1 MEELAQRMRRVP
13 REGWVVL
20 CAMGWVVFSLWASDP
35 QEVNAESALWA
46 AILTTSVA
54 LIVRYPLVGSLAFT
68 LIFTLSIFF
77 SHLFLPSNVFLC
89 AVVMALVGYH
99 GRLRLVLFTGL
110 AVGILGLIDR
120 NSRAIE
126 ADFSAVLI
134 WEGFMAVT
142 AFAGWTLGR
151 KVRQKNEL
159 AEQWRDEYRKRREE
173 LASTLHDSVA
183 ASLTSIVMRS
193 EVLAMK
199 EPEGST
205 LHGELFGIAEDARIT
220 MSQVRSL
227 LSLLNAP
234 QDRQEKPSAPTL
246 VDTVKQVTAKMRDH
260 HLRVTVVDESEDMQI
275 TNPTLEILHKVL
287 MEGATNA
294 IKYATPESEV
304 LLHLAGSGRNL
315 HIIMSN
321 EIAGDKERRGR
332 LSSSVL
338 SSGLGMRMMRRSV
351 ASMGGKLFSHS
362 DGKVWTLSIKF

>member
-1 MEELAQRMRRVP
+1 MENLAQRMRRVP

-20 CAMGWVVFSLWASDP
+20 CAMGWVVFSLWVSDP
-35 QEVNAESALWA
+35 WEVNAESALWA

-54 LIVRYPLVGSLAFT
+54 LIVRYPLLGTLTFVLMFT
-68 LIFTLSIFF
+68 LTIFF
-77 SHLFLPSNVFLC
+77 AHLFLPSNVFLC
-89 AVVMALVGYH
+89 AVVMGLVGYH
-99 GRLRLVLFTGL
+99 GKLRLVLFTGV

-120 NSRAIE
+120 NSKTIE
-126 ADFSAVLI
+126 ADFSAILI

-151 KVRQKNEL
+151 KVRQKIEL

-193 EVLAMK
+193 EVLAMQEK
-199 EPEGST
+199 EGST
-205 LHGELFGIAEDARIT
+205 LHGELSGIAEDARIT

-246 VDTVKQVTAKMRDH
+246 VETVKEITAKMRNH
-260 HLRVTVVDESEDMQI
+260 NLSVTVVDESEDVQI

-287 MEGATNA
+287 LEGATNA
-294 IKYATPESEV
+294 IKYATPGSEV
-304 LLHLAGSGRNL
+304 LLHLEGSDGGL
-315 HIIMSN
+315 HIRMSN
-321 EIAGDKERRGR
+321 QIAGEKERRGR

-338 SSGLGMRMMRRSV
+338 SSGLGMRMIRRSV
-351 ASMGGKLFSHS
+351 ASMGGKLFTHS
-362 DGKVWTLSIKF
+362 DGKTWTLSIKF

>member
-1 MEELAQRMRRVP
+1 MDKLAQAIRCVP

-20 CAMGWVVFSLWASDP
+20 CAMSWVVFALWMSEP
-35 QEVNAESALWA
+35 YEISAESALWTA
-46 AILTTSVA
+46 VLTTSVA
-54 LIVRYPLVGSLAFT
+54 LVVRYPLLGSLGFLFT
-68 LIFTLSIFF
+68 FALTVFLP
-77 SHLFLPSNVFLC
+77 HLFLPPNVFLC

-99 GRLRLVLFTGL
+99 GKVRLVLFDGV

-120 NSRAIE
+120 HSRAIE

-134 WEGFMAVT
+134 WEGFMVVT

-151 KVRQKNEL
+151 KVRQKIEL

-193 EVLAMK
+193 EVLAMQ
-199 EPEGST
+199 EAQGSA
-205 LHGELFGIAEDARIT
+205 LHGELSGIAEDARMT

-234 QDRQEKPSAPTL
+234 QDRQEKPSGPAL
-246 VDTVKQVTAKMRDH
+246 VDTVKEVTAKMREH
-260 HLRVTVVDESEDMQI
+260 HLSVIVVDESAEVQI
-275 TNPTLEILHKVL
+275 TNPTLEMLHKVL
-287 MEGATNA
+287 LEGATNA
-294 IKYATPESEV
+294 IKYATPGSEV
-304 LLHLAGSGRNL
+304 RLHAASHEGGLR
-315 HIIMSN
+315 ITMSN
-321 EIAGDKERRGR
+321 EIASEEERRGR

-351 ASMGGKLFSHS
+351 ASMGGKLSTHS
-362 DGKVWTLSIKF
+362 DGKTWTLSIDF

>member
-1 MEELAQRMRRVP
+1 MEKLTQRMRRVP

-20 CAMGWVVFSLWASDP
+20 CAMGWVVFSLWISDP
-35 QEVNAESALWA
+35 EEINGESALWA
-46 AILTTSVA
+46 AILTTTVA
-54 LIVRYPLVGSLAFT
+54 LIVRYPLLGSLAFV
-68 LIFTLSIFF
+68 LSFTLTIFF

-99 GRLRLVLFTGL
+99 GRLRLVLLTGA
-110 AVGILGLIDR
+110 AVGVLGLIDR
-120 NSRAIE
+120 NSKTIE

-151 KVRQKNEL
+151 KVRQKIEL

-193 EVLAMK
+193 EVLAMQ
-199 EPEGST
+199 EEEGST
-205 LHGELFGIAEDARIT
+205 LHGELSGIAEDARIT

-246 VDTVKQVTAKMRDH
+246 VETVKEATTKMRDH
-260 HLRVTVVDESEDMQI
+260 HLRVTVVDESEDVQI

-287 MEGATNA
+287 MEGATNV
-294 IKYATPESEV
+294 IKYATPGSEV
-304 LLHLAGSGRNL
+304 QLHLAGDGDRL
-315 HIIMSN
+315 HIILRN
-321 EIAGDKERRGR
+321 EIAGEKERRGR

-338 SSGLGMRMMRRSV
+338 SSGLGMRMMRRSA
-351 ASMGGKLFSHS
+351 ASMGAKLFSHS
-362 DGKVWTLSIKF
+362 DGKTWTLSIKL